1 MVQLAIEKAFI
12 SKCGHI
18 LQGSTYS
25 FRAIRK
31 VFSSGKTAEV
41 EKQLSVAAQT
51 TFSAAKVLEPLQ
63 PAGKDSGL
71 TSLGNNTA
79 LSHSNNVNDD
89 DDDDPHYFYNYN
101 IIIVSVTIIK

>member
-25 FRAIRK
+25 LRAIRK

-51 TFSAAKVLEPLQ
+51 TFSAAKIFGTIATGRKRQ
-63 PAGKDSGL
+63 WID
-71 TSLGNNTA
+71 
-79 LSHSNNVNDD
+79 LSR
-89 DDDDPHYFYNYN
+89 
-101 IIIVSVTIIK
+101 K